1 MSLLKLANDR
11 GVSDALELLK
21 LAGKANDKY
30 NKRQGAKP
38 PARPVHGSRQPDA
51 KAMAE
56 HGLHFPLGKSQGEFE
71 FTRGMPPAS
80 PKAPPAAMPPPAA
93 PDRRQLMLPTT
104 SSLHGPI
111 QELMH
116 GPIPEIMH
124 GPVRQ
129 SLLGRLADR
138 ARPYYGTARNYIAD
152 NPVLAGAAA
161 LGGLSG
167 LGITAYNLLKSD
179 EPELPQY

>member
-30 NKRQGAKP
+30 SKRQGAKP

-104 SSLHGPI
+104 SSLHGPV
-111 QELMH
+111 E
-116 GPIPEIMH
+116 
-124 GPVRQ
+124 Q
-129 SLLGRLADR
+129 SLLRRLADR

>member
-38 PARPVHGSRQPDA
+38 PAR
-51 KAMAE
+51 AE
-56 HGLHFPLGKSQGEFE
+56 HGGRQPAAVSAAAKKPHFPPGADQAEFQ
-71 FTRGMPPAS
+71 FAKNMPRA
-80 PKAPPAAMPPPAA
+80 PAAHSPVADLA
-93 PDRRQLMLPTT
+93 SAVPDRRQLMLPTT
-104 SSLHGPI
+104 SSLHGPV
-111 QELMH
+111 E
-116 GPIPEIMH
+116 
-124 GPVRQ
+124 Q
-129 SLLGRLADR
+129 SLLRRLADR
-138 ARPYYGTARNYIAD
+138 ARPYYGAARNYVAE

-161 LGGLSG
+161 LGGLGG